1 MKKFAIRNLIRER
14 GQGMTEYI
22 IIVALIAVAAIGVYQ
37 AFGKVV
43 RGQTAVASSALSGSA
58 TTAGRKAANDG
69 STESGNEAAKK
80 KTMKDFDEN
89 ATQ

>member
-1 MKKFAIRNLIRER
+1 MKKFAVRNLLSQR

-43 RGQTAVASSALSGSA
+43 RGQTSVAAAALSGSA
-58 TTAGRKAANDG
+58 TTTGRAAANTG
-69 STESGNEAAKK
+69 ATESGNEAKNARSLKN
-80 KTMKDFDEN
+80 FDDN
-89 ATQ
+89 SVK

>member
-1 MKKFAIRNLIRER
+1 MNKFAARNFLRQR

-43 RGQTAVASSALSGSA
+43 RGQTSVAAAALSGSA
-58 TTAGRKAANDG
+58 TTTGRAAANTG
-69 STESGNEAAKK
+69 ATESGNEAKNS
-80 KTMKDFDEN
+80 KTLKNFDSN
-89 ATQ
+89 SVK

>member
-1 MKKFAIRNLIRER
+1 MKKLATRNLLRQR

-43 RGQTAVASSALSGSA
+43 RGQSAVAATALAGGT
-58 TTAGRKAANDG
+58 TTAGRKAADDG
-69 STESGNEAAKK
+69 GTESGNEAAKK
-80 KTMKDFDEN
+80 KELNNFDEK

>member
-1 MKKFAIRNLIRER
+1 MKNFATRNFLRQR

-43 RGQTAVASSALSGSA
+43 RGQSAVAATALAGGT
-58 TTAGRKAANDG
+58 TTAGRKAADDG
-69 STESGNEAAKK
+69 GTESGNEAAKK
-80 KTMKDFDEN
+80 KELNNFDEK